1 MAYKEPDPVDEKGLE
16 RLNPDLDAPDR
27 KSRVEAAI
35 GLKVAGANYSDIAEV
50 LNYSSVEQ
58 ARSAV
63 ERGLAATASEDDRK
77 VQREIA
83 SRRLERL
90 LRAIWKKATDEDSPE
105 QLSAARTALALVD
118 RHIRLWGADA
128 PTEMVIYSPAKGE
141 MEAWIESMVKRVR
154 QGLPEEAD
162 IVDADVVEDDAAS

>member
-1 MAYKEPDPVDEKGLE
+1 MAYAEPTPVDEHGLE
-16 RLNPDLDAPDR
+16 RLNPDLDEKDR
-27 KSRVEAAI
+27 KTRVEAAI
-35 GLKVAGANYSDIAEV
+35 GLKVAGANYSEIAEV
-50 LNYSSVEQ
+50 LEYSSVDQ

-90 LRAIWKKATDEDSPE
+90 LRAIWKKATDEDNPE

-128 PTEMVIYSPAKGE
+128 PSEMIVYSPTAGE
-141 MEAWIESMVKRVR
+141 MEAWIAKMARQVR
-154 QGLPEEAD
+154 AGLPEEVD
-162 IVDADVVEDDAAS
+162 IIEGEVLGDAAS

>member
-1 MAYKEPDPVDEKGLE
+1 MAYAEPEGLDEKGLE
-16 RLNPDLDAPDR
+16 RLNPDLEVKDR
-27 KSRVEAAI
+27 KTRIEAAI
-35 GLKVAGANYSDIAEV
+35 GLKVAGANYSEIADV
-50 LNYSSVEQ
+50 LGYSSVEQ

-63 ERGLAATASEDDRK
+63 ERGIAATASEDDRK
-77 VQREIA
+77 QQREIA

-90 LRAIWKKATDEDSPE
+90 LRAIWKKATDEESPE

-118 RHIRLWGADA
+118 RHIRLWGSDA
-128 PTEMVIYSPAKGE
+128 PSEMVIYSPAKGE

-162 IVDADVVEDDAAS
+162 IIDADVVDDDAAS